1 MSPIRS
7 LRAPFL
13 RTTLALVAA
22 LALAPAA
29 RADSTPPDWAAAADV
44 DTIQIRTTDEE
55 GALRERTIWVVVI
68 DGQAYVRAG
77 GTSRWDSNVDA
88 APDVEVQ
95 IGEVWFALR
104 ATRVPDGPTTE
115 AVTAAMR
122 AKYGWSDALIGVVRG
137 IGGSPRILRLDPRPG
152 LPMGG

>member
-1 MSPIRS
+1 MSQARRF
-7 LRAPFL
+7 RAPY
-13 RTTLALVAA
+13 ACAA
-22 LALAPAA
+22 LLFAAAFAPGA
-29 RADSTPPDWAAAADV
+29 RAGSTPPDWAAAADV

-55 GALRERTIWVVVI
+55 GALRERTVWLVVI

-95 IGEVWFALR
+95 IGGIWFALR
-104 ATRVPDGPTTE
+104 ATRVPEGPTTE
-115 AVTAAMR
+115 AVVAAMR
-122 AKYGWSDALIGVVRG
+122 EKYGWSDALIGLVRG
-137 IGGSPRILRLDPRPG
+137 IGASPRILRLDPRPG